1 MDQETNKEVDREIKD
16 MKRGRERKVKRRR
29 GNRNDNEGIISKPV
43 EETRSEEEKRNPD
56 KRVDKESQKYTHSGF
71 AKEPREWKR
80 KM

>member
-56 KRVDKESQKYTHSGF
+56 KRVDKESQRYTHSGF